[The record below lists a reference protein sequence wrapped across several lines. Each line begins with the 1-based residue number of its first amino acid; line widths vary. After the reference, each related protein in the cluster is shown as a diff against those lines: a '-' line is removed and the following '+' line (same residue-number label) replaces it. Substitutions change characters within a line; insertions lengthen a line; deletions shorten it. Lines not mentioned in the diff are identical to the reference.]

1 MQYRSFLFLIVR
13 TMINVFT
20 LKKNDFEV
28 FKNLA
33 RYKSKNN
40 FVIKIIT

>member
-1 MQYRSFLFLIVR
+1 
-13 TMINVFT
+13 MIKFNNQTTIT
-20 LKKNDFEV
+20 LPYAHTKDLTEV

-40 FVIKIIT
+40 FLELSK